1 MKKLLGVLMAVAFA
15 FVLAQANATDKAA
28 ATAPAVTTVEQKAQE
43 VCKQKGLAGDL
54 WDKCVKEEVAKAGKP
69 QAAAATTTTT
79 QKTGN

>member
-28 ATAPAVTTVEQKAQE
+28 ATAPAATTAEQKAQE
-43 VCKQKGLAGDL
+43 TCKQKGLAGDL
-54 WDKCVKEEVAKAGKP
+54 LDKCVKDEVAKAGKP
-69 QAAAATTTTT
+69 QATTTTT